1 MKTKIA
7 TAFKTLLILFIFIY
21 QGLQSNILYAQITT
35 IPDSNFEQ
43 ALIDLGIDSDGI
55 INGQVLTSDID
66 TVIILNVSNK
76 GIDDLTGIED
86 FAALEN
92 LDVSNNNLI
101 VLDLSNNLQLKE
113 LYGNNTGGVNLSI
126 FSLDLSNNVNLELL
140 NFENIF
146 VLESLNLKNGNNSI
160 LTVRILC
167 EFEGEA
173 CTLTELNCVMVDNEV
188 AATNGDFPYSSWYIQ
203 ADYVYSE
210 DCILGVSTQKTNYFS
225 VYPNPVKELLVI
237 SSLKNNTE
245 NIKINIYTIEG
256 KLLQT
261 QNINFNKQATI
272 NVSNFSKGIYFIS
285 IQNENGQ
292 HEVVKFVKK

>member
-1 MKTKIA
+1 MKTKIT
-7 TAFKTLLILFIFIY
+7 TAFKTFLILFVFIY
-21 QGLQSNILYAQITT
+21 QGLQPNNIYAQITA
-35 IPDSNFEQ
+35 IPDANFEQ
-43 ALIDLGIDSDGI
+43 ALIDLGIDSDAI

-76 GIDDLTGIED
+76 GIEDLTGIED
-86 FAALEN
+86 FTALEN

-101 VLDLSNNLQLKE
+101 VLELSNNLQLKE

-126 FSLDLSNNVNLELL
+126 FSLDLSNNINLELL

-173 CTLTELNCVMVDNEV
+173 CTLTELNCVMVDDEV
-188 AATNGDFPYSSWYIQ
+188 AATNGEAPYSGWYIQ

-210 DCILGVSTQKTNYFS
+210 DCILGIIDNLQSQV
-225 VYPNPVKELLVI
+225 VIAPNPTNGLIHIKTDYFINSIKVFDVFGRLVLEQNNSSNQIEVSSLSTGLLFVQIETDKGIATKKIVKE
-237 SSLKNNTE
+237 
-245 NIKINIYTIEG
+245 
-256 KLLQT
+256 
-261 QNINFNKQATI
+261 
-272 NVSNFSKGIYFIS
+272 
-285 IQNENGQ
+285 
-292 HEVVKFVKK
+292 

>member
-1 MKTKIA
+1 MKTKIT
-7 TAFKTLLILFIFIY
+7 TAFKTFLILFVFIY

-86 FAALEN
+86 FTALEN
-92 LDVSNNNLI
+92 LDVSNNDLI

-113 LYGNNTGGVNLSI
+113 LYGNNTGGENLLIS
-126 FSLDLSNNVNLELL
+126 SLDLSNNINLELL
-140 NFENIF
+140 HIENIF

-160 LTVRILC
+160 LTVRIYC
-167 EFEGEA
+167 EYEGEP
-173 CTLTELNCVMVDNEV
+173 CTLTELNCVMVDDEV
-188 AATNGDFPYSSWYIQ
+188 AATNDEPPYSGWYIQ

-210 DCILGVSTQKTNYFS
+210 DCILGIADNFQSQVVISPNPTNESIYIETNYLINSIKVFDVFGRLVLAQNNS
-225 VYPNPVKELLVI
+225 SNQIEVSSLSAGLLFVQIETDKGIVTKKIVKE
-237 SSLKNNTE
+237 
-245 NIKINIYTIEG
+245 
-256 KLLQT
+256 
-261 QNINFNKQATI
+261 
-272 NVSNFSKGIYFIS
+272 
-285 IQNENGQ
+285 
-292 HEVVKFVKK
+292 